1 MTALACQVARPLHRL
16 GAHMRELG
24 EGGVAVT
31 AGKGIGVEGAGD
43 SEYHPEAVLHH
54 RVVVDLF
61 EPLTL
66 ATPEILSLRRGILL
80 ALARGITYI
89 LHRSP
94 FETAR
99 ALNGGGHFFVTV
111 RASRSRFSP
120 TLLLGAGQA
129 GKPNGADRGGA
140 MTPVSAIL

>member
-1 MTALACQVARPLHRL
+1 GAARTRHRL
-16 GAHMRELG
+16 GDPRREVG
-24 EGGVAVT
+24 GGGVAVT
-31 AGKGIGVEGAGD
+31 TGKGIGVEGAGD
-43 SEYHPEAVLHH
+43 SKYPPEAVLHH

-99 ALNGGGHFFVTV
+99 ALNGGGHFFFTV
-111 RASRSRFSP
+111 RESRSRFS
-120 TLLLGAGQA
+120 
-129 GKPNGADRGGA
+129 
-140 MTPVSAIL
+140 